1 METITRNKMM
11 EIHRDINKIK
21 KGTKG
26 ILIEFIIFWLIF
38 IACLVVFLFC
48 LKNNIIQNFDSLITK
63 MEIVN

>member
-1 METITRNKMM
+1 MI

-38 IACLVVFLFC
+38 IVCLVVFLFG
-48 LKNNIIQNFDSLITK
+48 LKSNIIQNFDSLIIK
-63 MEIVN
+63 MELNNGIYNQNTK

>member
-1 METITRNKMM
+1 MI

-38 IACLVVFLFC
+38 IVCLVVFLFC
-48 LKNNIIQNFDSLITK
+48 LKNNITQNFDSLITK

>member
-1 METITRNKMM
+1 MI
-11 EIHRDINKIK
+11 EILRDINKIK

-38 IACLVVFLFC
+38 IVCLVVFLFC